1 MTFKVEPSTV
11 ARTLDRTP
19 VRVPAYDTSEMG
31 TYCGECEES
40 TVFSENQRGAAGKA
54 TYDAGAF
61 AHTAGRNGV
70 PVGVLEEVRA

>member
-1 MTFKVEPSTV
+1 
-11 ARTLDRTP
+11 
-19 VRVPAYDTSEMG
+19 MG